1 MPISEALLEIS
12 EYHGAGYRSLVD
24 YEAWRVALLRY
35 IDELLPH
42 NITAMQRHD
51 GTDEVFVLLA
61 GHCILFL
68 GEGAGTVEAIHAQD
82 MQPFK
87 LYNVKKSAWHTH
99 TLSQDAAV
107 LIVENQDTSHANSP
121 STPLTAEQKSQ
132 LVSLTSKLWGT

>member
-1 MPISEALLEIS
+1 
-12 EYHGAGYRSLVD
+12 
-24 YEAWRVALLRY
+24 
-35 IDELLPH
+35 
-42 NITAMQRHD
+42 
-51 GTDEVFVLLA
+51 
-61 GHCILFL
+61 
-68 GEGAGTVEAIHAQD
+68 

-87 LYNVKKSAWHTH
+87 FYNVKKSAWHTH